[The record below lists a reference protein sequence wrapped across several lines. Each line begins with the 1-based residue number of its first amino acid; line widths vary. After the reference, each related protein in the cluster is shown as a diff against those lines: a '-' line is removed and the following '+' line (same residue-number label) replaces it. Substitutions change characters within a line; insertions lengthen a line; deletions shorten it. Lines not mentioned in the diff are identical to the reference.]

1 VAKIRLKTFAFL
13 AGYLGS
19 LNLQSRLEV
28 KRHFTSLGTDS
39 DYRGPDAALRKKTR
53 LTQSG
58 KGVNRG
64 GVTTCAQKR
73 HFPFIPDDIRS
84 SWNIA
89 EVSPHMTQRA
99 SESLVAVL
107 IRIGL
112 LLALVIMLMAEN
124 AQAQPLP
131 HLRQGHP
138 TSLHLRIRTAGTLT
152 NQS

>member
-1 VAKIRLKTFAFL
+1 MAKIRLKTFAFL

-39 DYRGPDAALRKKTR
+39 DYRGPDAALRKKFR
-53 LTQSG
+53 VTQSG
-58 KGVNRG
+58 NRVNG
-64 GVTTCAQKR
+64 GRVTYRAQKR
-73 HFPFIPDDIRS
+73 HFRFIQNNIRS

>member
-1 VAKIRLKTFAFL
+1 MAKIRLKTFAFL

-58 KGVNRG
+58 KGVNRC

-73 HFPFIPDDIRS
+73 HFPFIPGDIRS

-124 AQAQPLP
+124 AQAQPLQ
-131 HLRQGHP
+131 HLRHGQP
-138 TSLHLRIRTAGTLT
+138 TSLHSRIHVAGTQT

>member
-1 VAKIRLKTFAFL
+1 MAKIRLKTFAFL

-39 DYRGPDAALRKKTR
+39 DYRGPDAALRKKIR

-73 HFPFIPDDIRS
+73 HFPFIPGDIRS

-89 EVSPHMTQRA
+89 EVSPT
-99 SESLVAVL
+99 
-107 IRIGL
+107 
-112 LLALVIMLMAEN
+112 
-124 AQAQPLP
+124 
-131 HLRQGHP
+131 
-138 TSLHLRIRTAGTLT
+138 
-152 NQS
+152 

>member
-28 KRHFTSLGTDS
+28 KRHSTSLGTDS

-64 GVTTCAQKR
+64 GVTTGAQKR

-124 AQAQPLP
+124 AQAQTLP
-131 HLRQGHP
+131 HLRNGHP
-138 TSLHLRIRTAGTLT
+138 TGLHLRIGTVGTLT
-152 NQS
+152 NRS